1 MLSFEDVRV
10 FTPTQSLGSK
20 RLTFGPHH
28 LTFQLRDSD
37 VMIMYR
43 AIDGFR
49 LCESPTERRFTP
61 SILTGYTIVLYTK
74 DFHIY
79 ELTVSSLSV
88 ARSLEQSLEGVS
100 SIDDVTLLYPFSY
113 KSNQLSLLPAIKT
126 TDWPNNIDDI
136 LSGGSWRRSQLN
148 ENYLL
153 CNSYPKTFVV
163 PVKCDDQMII
173 ESSRFRHGGRFPLL
187 VYYHKPRQTTL
198 LITAEPLINQSTI
211 TNNQNT
217 TTLLSSSSSNSSLT
231 SSAKSN
237 NLIINSSSKN
247 SISPFSS
254 TSNTGRCR
262 SDEQLLTCILPDK
275 CRGVILDLRTQNETK
290 KPQATSGLVE
300 FEQYYPQ
307 WRRVCRPLE
316 STGNLIV
323 TFRKFINA
331 CTSYGRVTRSSSN
344 TTFGALQSG
353 ISDSIGMLSS
363 AALNP
368 IGSFGSRNSTAASV
382 PCDNSVNSFNDITV
396 REQTNT
402 SSKSELISNF
412 AQLDIQSTNS
422 TTESDLSS
430 SNNNV
435 KKSKKLSAWLSL
447 VRESLAAA
455 VAGATALDA
464 LDAFAQQQ
472 LQQEQCLLAEK
483 QRRASKEQSF
493 EEAKLRGSCVLVQS
507 RKGTDRAI
515 LVASLIQI
523 ILNPESR
530 TIQGFQELIDHT
542 WLNAGHPFSDRCQNS
557 AFSLKPPKDESPVF
571 ILFLDCVWQLFRQYP
586 NSFEFTD
593 ELLCIIAKHAYFSE
607 YGTFLGNSSQE
618 REQLD
623 ISSRTYSLWSYINQP
638 FVTSRLQNPFYSG
651 QKNDDNSQST
661 TIIDG
666 SYACWPCLSAQALD
680 IWEELYQHQLVGINP
695 SLWNLPRVMARVIK
709 DKFEAERNR
718 TIQLRK
724 TLDQLMNEAINAGI
738 LHVNE

>member
-1 MLSFEDVRV
+1 MLSFENVRV
-10 FTPTQSLGSK
+10 FTATQSLGSK

-79 ELTVSSLSV
+79 ELTVNSLSV

-126 TDWPNNIDDI
+126 TDWPNNIKEI

-163 PVKCDDQMII
+163 PVKCDDQMIK

-187 VYYHKPRQTTL
+187 VYYHKPRQV
-198 LITAEPLINQSTI
+198 
-211 TNNQNT
+211 
-217 TTLLSSSSSNSSLT
+217 
-231 SSAKSN
+231 
-237 NLIINSSSKN
+237 
-247 SISPFSS
+247 FSFDPH
-254 TSNTGRCR
+254 C
-262 SDEQLLTCILPDK
+262 C
-275 CRGVILDLRTQNETK
+275 CGV
-290 KPQATSGLVE
+290 VE

-316 STGNLIV
+316 ST
-323 TFRKFINA
+323 A

-368 IGSFGSRNSTAASV
+368 IGSFGSRNSTAASI

-396 REQTNT
+396 REQINT
-402 SSKSELISNF
+402 SSKNELISNF

-430 SNNNV
+430 NNNI

-447 VRESLAAA
+447 VREALAAA

-542 WLNAGHPFSDRCQNS
+542 WLNAGHPFADRCQNS

-571 ILFLDCVWQLFRQYP
+571 ILFLDCVWQLLRQYP

-623 ISSRTYSLWSYINQP
+623 ISSRTFSLWSYINQP

-738 LHVNE
+738 LHVNQ

>member
-10 FTPTQSLGSK
+10 FTATQSLGSK

-61 SILTGYTIVLYTK
+61 SVLTGYTIVLYTK

-79 ELTVSSLSV
+79 ELTVNSLSV

-126 TDWPNNIDDI
+126 SDWPNNINEI

-163 PVKCDDQMII
+163 PVKCDDQMIK
-173 ESSRFRHGGRFPLL
+173 ESSLFRHGGRFPLL

-217 TTLLSSSSSNSSLT
+217 TTLLSSSNSSLT
-231 SSAKSN
+231 SSTKSN

-254 TSNTGRCR
+254 TFNTGRCR

-323 TFRKFINA
+323 TFRKFIYA

-368 IGSFGSRNSTAASV
+368 VGSFGSRNSTAASI

-396 REQTNT
+396 REQINT
-402 SSKSELISNF
+402 SSKNELISNF

-430 SNNNV
+430 NNNI

-447 VRESLAAA
+447 VREALAAA

-542 WLNAGHPFSDRCQNS
+542 WLNAGHPFADRCQNS

-571 ILFLDCVWQLFRQYP
+571 ILFLDCVWQLLRQYP

-623 ISSRTYSLWSYINQP
+623 ISSRTFSLWSYINQP

-738 LHVNE
+738 LHRIT